1 MYMTDHIFPALII
14 KHLVNKYGEPT
25 TPQKLA
31 TGTKPS
37 VSNLCA
43 LFYPFVVQKEHAH
56 VDTKA
61 LNMRHQS
68 QKGFCSIFV
77 GITQHQ
83 KGYLIY
89 VPRTQK
95 IVSSHEFVFDKKF
108 SSALAYT
115 SRQYPE
121 ALAKKPEILYIIY
134 DTSSH
139 E

>member
-1 MYMTDHIFPALII
+1 MYKNYHIFPVLPI
-14 KHLVNKYGEPT
+14 KHLVNQDGEPT

-89 VPRTQK
+89 VPSTWK
-95 IVSSHEFVFDKKF
+95 IFSSHDVVFDETF
-108 SSALAYT
+108 
-115 SRQYPE
+115 
-121 ALAKKPEILYIIY
+121 ILR
-134 DTSSH
+134 
-139 E
+139 